1 MKNVLLPLLFC
12 AFCAPLFAQ
21 TQVGLVREQNSKRR
35 PLGGVQVNFADAVP
49 GNSDDNG
56 NFRLVFRDKKAGDF
70 IFFEEIRKSG
80 YELVNKKDLEFLKI
94 SSADRLGE
102 DIILAK
108 AGVVEAAKKE
118 YYGISDQAL
127 LAGFER
133 EKKVLREK
141 LQKAQVNKKE
151 FEDQLTDLQQQY
163 DLQKGNLD
171 ALADKFARV
180 NFDDVDTLYRPALE
194 LFKAG
199 DIEGCK
205 QKLENLNLLAR
216 TKKALQK
223 RKIFAD
229 ATAENEKGIQVS
241 IKGLKLQTQTYLLT
255 FEFGKAEEVYDQLL
269 QLDSTDLEILQDA
282 ADFYSTNH
290 RYDKALRTYPL
301 VAAHPKAEAWQVANA
316 YSFMGNMLTATGN
329 LPAALDAY
337 TQYFEAYEKLHRGKP
352 DDAFYKN
359 GLAISYQY
367 LGITHTALGNLD
379 KALAF
384 FEDQTKLFEELYAA
398 YPKNVDF
405 KNGLAISYE
414 KLGETHT
421 ALGNLDKAL
430 AFFEDETKL
439 FEELYAAYPQNVD
452 FKNLLAISYQF
463 LGITH
468 AELGNLDKAFTFFED
483 YNKLEKELYAA
494 YPKNVDFKNNLAI
507 SYQYLGATH
516 TTLGNLDKALTFFEE
531 RSRLGKELYAAYPKN
546 VNFKNGLAISYSKL
560 GDTHTAL
567 GNLDKALTFFEERSR
582 LGKELYAAY
591 LKNVNFKNGLA
602 ISYEKLGDTHTA
614 LGNLDKALT
623 FFEDYNKLE
632 KELYAA
638 YPTNVDFKHNL
649 AISYSKLGDTH
660 TTLGNLDKALA
671 FFEDYN
677 KLEKELYAAY
687 PKNVAFKKGL
697 AISYAKLGGLNA
709 IRKEWD
715 KAKIYYDDYYQLV
728 FELNTAYPTNVNFIN
743 GVAIS
748 HAKLGMTVLALGDI
762 TTAHKEFAISKS
774 LFGKLYKDTPSSIYF
789 QANYAQATAV
799 SKAIEII
806 AKKEI
811 NTAEIMEGKAIF
823 DKINS
828 QSKNLDYQKRAA
840 IIEKMLQPGSD
851 LNALVIEISMFTL

>member
-1 MKNVLLPLLFC
+1 MKKAILLF
-12 AFCAPLFAQ
+12 AFALAFTTIKAQ
-21 TQVGLVREQNSKRR
+21 IQNGVVREQNSNKE
-35 PLGGVQVNFADAVP
+35 PIAGAQITFTDAVP
-49 GNSDDNG
+49 TSSDQLG
-56 NFRLVFRDKKAGDF
+56 NFRLAFSGKKAGDL
-70 IFFEEIRKSG
+70 IFFTEITKKG
-80 YELVNKKDLEFLKI
+80 YEIVNEKELQVLKI
-94 SSADRLGE
+94 GNANQLGK

-108 AGVVEAAKKE
+108 SGVLDAAKKE
-118 YYGISDQAL
+118 YYDISDKAL
-127 LAGFER
+127 LASFNKEKNALQEQLKNVQLTQQAYLLKFDTLYNQFEQQ
-133 EKKVLREK
+133 
-141 LQKAQVNKKE
+141 QKA
-151 FEDQLTDLQQQY
+151 
-163 DLQKGNLD
+163 LD
-171 ALADKFARV
+171 ALADVFARV
-180 NFDDVDTLYRPALE
+180 NFDDVSEEY
-194 LFKAG
+194 
-199 DIEGCK
+199 
-205 QKLENLNLLAR
+205 
-216 TKKALQK
+216 KKAFDLFELGRIDEALKILESTDLLNRTAKRLKEKKRLEAAGANIAQQK
-223 RKIFAD
+223 
-229 ATAENEKGIQVS
+229 AENEKEIRED
-241 IKGLKLQTQTYLLT
+241 LQGMQLQAQLYVLT
-255 FEFGKAEEVYDQLL
+255 FQVEKAERLYDQILR
-269 QLDSTDLEILQDA
+269 LDTTDLEILSVA
-282 ADFYSTNH
+282 ADFYRTNH

-301 VAAHPKAEAWQVANA
+301 VVAHPKAEAWQVAKAHGN
-316 YSFMGNMLTATGN
+316 MGEMLTATGN

-337 TQYFEAYEKLHRGKP
+337 TQSFEAYEKLHRGKP
-352 DDAFYKN
+352 EDAFYKDN
-359 GLAISYQY
+359 LA
-367 LGITHTALGNLD
+367 
-379 KALAF
+379 
-384 FEDQTKLFEELYAA
+384 
-398 YPKNVDF
+398 V
-405 KNGLAISYE
+405 
-414 KLGETHT
+414 
-421 ALGNLDKAL
+421 
-430 AFFEDETKL
+430 
-439 FEELYAAYPQNVD
+439 
-452 FKNLLAISYQF
+452 SYQF
-463 LGITH
+463 LG
-468 AELGNLDKAFTFFED
+468 A
-483 YNKLEKELYAA
+483 
-494 YPKNVDFKNNLAI
+494 
-507 SYQYLGATH
+507 
-516 TTLGNLDKALTFFEE
+516 
-531 RSRLGKELYAAYPKN
+531 
-546 VNFKNGLAISYSKL
+546 
-560 GDTHTAL
+560 
-567 GNLDKALTFFEERSR
+567 
-582 LGKELYAAY
+582 
-591 LKNVNFKNGLA
+591 
-602 ISYEKLGDTHTA
+602 THTA